1 MQALENLNRWIGR
14 TVAWLALAMVINA
27 VLVVAGRDLFGFGRI
42 WMQELTTWMHA
53 AVFLL
58 GASYTLAHDEHVRVD
73 VFYQRLSATGKAWID
88 GVGTLLLLIPT
99 SLYLLISSWDYVFGA
114 LGSWATR
121 EASGQAGGLPF
132 PAPPILKTFMVIM
145 PILLLLQA
153 IVILARSIGTLKA
166 RPK

>member
-99 SLYLLISSWDYVFGA
+99 SLYLLISSWDYVFGP
-114 LGSWATR
+114 LGSWATS

-132 PAPPILKTFMVIM
+132 PAPAILKTFMIIM
-145 PILLLLQA
+145 PILLLVQA
-153 IVILARSIGTLKA
+153 LVILARSIGTLKA
-166 RPK
+166 RPE